1 MGEPE
6 TRHISG
12 EPLGFLLGAAARKV
26 AKLYAAGLAGAPVTP
41 SQLYALRQL
50 WREDGLA
57 LVDLRERAQL
67 DATSATWIADQLEKA
82 GLVKR
87 RRNDPDRRIVRLWL
101 TDAGRAL
108 RGELEPRVAGWDAA
122 VDERLAGRHSAAD
135 LAVFRGVLGTLIAG
149 LPEGDDLW
157 ASLSASWDEA
167 LDDLRRA
174 VEEGA
179 AVERE
184 GTPDS

>member
-6 TRHISG
+6 DDQLND

-26 AKLYAAGLAGAPVTP
+26 AKLYAAGLSSAPVTP

-82 GLVKR
+82 GLVER

-108 RGELEPRVAGWDAA
+108 QGELEPRVARLDAA
-122 VDERLAGRHSAAD
+122 VEARLGERFTPAD
-135 LAVFRGVLGTLIAG
+135 LAVFRAVLGTLIG
-149 LPEGDDLW
+149 SLPEGDDLW
-157 ASLSASWDEA
+157 AAISASWDEA

-174 VEEGA
+174 VEKDA
-179 AVERE
+179 AVEPE
-184 GTPDS
+184 GTSRS

>member
-1 MGEPE
+1 MGEPR
-6 TRHISG
+6 TVQADA

-82 GLVKR
+82 GLVER

-101 TDAGRAL
+101 TGAGRAL
-108 RGELEPRVAGWDAA
+108 QADLEPQVADWDAA
-122 VDERLAGRHSAAD
+122 IEARLGERHSPAD
-135 LAVFRGVLGTLIAG
+135 LTALRAVLGTLIDA
-149 LPEGDDLW
+149 LPEGADLW
-157 ASLSASWDEA
+157 ASLSASWDKA
-167 LDDLRRA
+167 LDDLRRS
-174 VEEGA
+174 VEEDA
-179 AVERE
+179 ARERE
-184 GTPDS
+184 GTSDA

>member
-1 MGEPE
+1 MGEPR
-6 TRHISG
+6 TTQPRD
-12 EPLGFLLGAAARKV
+12 EPLGFMLGAAARKV
-26 AKLYAAGLAGAPVTP
+26 AKLYAVRLSGAPVTP

-82 GLVKR
+82 GLVER

-101 TDAGRAL
+101 TAAGRAPQ
-108 RGELEPRVAGWDAA
+108 GELEPLVAAWDAA
-122 VDERLAGRHSAAD
+122 IEARLGDRHSPDD
-135 LAVFRGVLGTLIAG
+135 LSVFRAVLGTLIDG

-157 ASLSASWDEA
+157 AALSTSWDEA
-167 LDDLRRA
+167 LDDLRRSI
-174 VEEGA
+174 EEDA
-179 AVERE
+179 ARERE
-184 GTPDS
+184 GTSDT